1 LKRKKEKTKEV
12 REGRDESSLF
22 IKFFGDYPLVRV
34 LDFLMENQLFDYS
47 LREIAEHSGVG
58 FSTLNLFWVRL
69 ARFGIVVETRKVGK
83 ATMYGLNIDAPL
95 VKRLIDFDMKLA
107 FAETNNK
114 ELEVE
119 A

>member
-1 LKRKKEKTKEV
+1 MKNKKEKTKEV

-22 IKFFGDYPLVRV
+22 IQFFGDYPMARV

-47 LREIAEHSGVG
+47 LRGIAEHSGVG
-58 FSTLNLFWVRL
+58 FSTLNLFWARL
-69 ARFGIVVETRKVGK
+69 VKFGIVVETRRVGK
-83 ATMYGLNIDAPL
+83 ATMYGLNIDSSL
-95 VKRLIDFDMKLA
+95 VKRLIDLDMKLA
-107 FAETNNK
+107 FAETNSK